1 MRPVFY
7 DQSMLK
13 EDEFFKEISTSF
25 PNASVK
31 DDDSNVWGHCR
42 DTLAP
47 SAAALIGSD
56 CANPSANTSTHAPPS
71 ECQIYQTEPHVSSSK
86 QQFKVLQ
93 LPFKNILFNN
103 VS

>member
-1 MRPVFY
+1 
-7 DQSMLK
+7 MLK

-31 DDDSNVWGHCR
+31 DNSNVWGPRR

-56 CANPSANTSTHAPPS
+56 CASPSANTSTHAPPS
-71 ECQIYQTEPHVSSSK
+71 ECQIYQSEPRVNSSK
-86 QQFKVLQ
+86 HHFKVFQ

-103 VS
+103 